1 MNCDMLLFS
10 SVTML
15 TLFFLFLLLKQIMLS
30 TTHNI
35 YAVKQVMGFLLYN
48 LAKYI
53 NIYMA
58 ALFKSVLTLPN
69 YKVQL
74 IIFGCV

>member
-1 MNCDMLLFS
+1 MLG
-10 SVTML
+10 
-15 TLFFLFLLLKQIMLS
+15 I
-30 TTHNI
+30 THNI

-53 NIYMA
+53 NVHMA